1 MRDLLSAKYIYM
13 EIYIT
18 VMITNCIQLW
28 ISQNMSTHFCAS
40 FQIVSRV
47 TQIYIYILVVRIM
60 RSVNR
65 NFMRWKWLFS
75 SQRRNVLSIH
85 FIQKSK
91 AHHIICIIKACSDC
105 EKGCYAFKD
114 KRHRR
119 SCFYEMLTAYLTAVI
134 SCISLPSQPF
144 KMTTAQS
151 KWQCSVCV
159 NRKKVS
165 N

>member
-65 NFMRWKWLFS
+65 NLMGWKWLFS

-134 SCISLPSQPF
+134 SCISLPSQPS